1 MLILVLFCVLMI
13 LQWPTVKLVLDRLKD
28 EGAEKTYQGVVLK
41 SYNQQTVD
49 YCAKEA
55 IAGLNKLN
63 DEMKERLEWSN
74 VEVLILTE
82 EKICSTLPL
91 ENGKLKTNSHKS
103 EVFGHKLASGQT

>member
-1 MLILVLFCVLMI
+1 MLSLSLQGVDVDIVFGIKQILKTSSTLTSLVNKSP

-41 SYNQQTVD
+41 SYNQQTLD

-63 DEMKERLEWSN
+63 DKMKERLEWSN
-74 VEVLILTE
+74 VEVL
-82 EKICSTLPL
+82 
-91 ENGKLKTNSHKS
+91 
-103 EVFGHKLASGQT
+103 